1 MKALQLAF
9 SFLLLAAR
17 LAAAG
22 AQGDAAAAPPQQSG
36 VDFREIKVLTIHA
49 KHMGWGTVETNLTLW
64 RHEDRFIGEGH
75 AVPEAVVFNLLAAM
89 QRRPLDKIDPGNLGL
104 TPEWVATNR
113 TRLLTAFGGQEE
125 NTVFPRASA
134 RQRAWL
140 TNALLDV
147 EILGD
152 LVRGSIYSHHTDDY
166 PEIHLVFSR
175 GDTEVARVESWA
187 QHTFMVPWAVV
198 WGTNKHT
205 SYDAEISRA
214 VANLL
219 PNGFLHRKRIQG
231 DLFTLLTGRF
241 ENHPKLQ
248 AEIGR
253 MVLEESLGA
262 DANRFLC
269 EFELT
274 HCRVWG
280 GGSSGGFPST
290 WVAVLH
296 RTNWPARV
304 QMPVQTRVEQGVV
317 PLLRRLLD
325 SADARV
331 QPILRNPWLVSLV
344 QGEEKYT
351 IEVAPEGSPA
361 DDGIMRG
368 HAAKVGLGGFHD
380 EHQSL
385 MRRGLFF
392 TLRDNTGRTTR
403 TSGWFV
409 LPDGKLLL
417 VRFSG
422 DGVLDWSPEE
432 LGFSGLEKHL
442 RDYSY
447 NMVGVFVTS
456 DGQIEKVVPQTGTR

>member
-1 MKALQLAF
+1 MRLISIALSLP
-9 SFLLLAAR
+9 LLATR

-22 AQGDAAAAPPQQSG
+22 AQGDAAAAAPWQSD
-36 VDFREIKVLTIHA
+36 VDFREITVLTIQA
-49 KHMGWGTVETNLTLW
+49 KHMGWGVVETNLTLI
-64 RHEDRFIGEGH
+64 RSNGLFVGADHG
-75 AVPEAVVFNLLAAM
+75 VPEAAVSNLLAVM
-89 QRRPLDKIDPGNLGL
+89 GLPPREKMDPANLGL
-104 TPEWVATNR
+104 TPEWLETNR
-113 TRLLTAFGGQEE
+113 DRVLTAFGGKR
-125 NTVFPRASA
+125 NDAIFPLASP

-140 TNALLDV
+140 TNALLDLDF
-147 EILGD
+147 LGE
-152 LVRGSIYSHHTDDY
+152 VIRSSVNTHWTDDY
-166 PEIHLVFSR
+166 PEIHLGFSR
-175 GDTEVARVESWA
+175 GDREVARVESWA

-198 WGTNKHT
+198 WGTNRHT
-205 SYDAEISRA
+205 TYDAEISRA

-219 PNGFLHRKRIQG
+219 PRGFLHRKRIQG
-231 DLFTLLTGRF
+231 DLFTLLTGRL

-253 MVLEESLGA
+253 MVLEESLEA
-262 DANRFLC
+262 DASRFLC

-296 RTNWPARV
+296 RTNWPARL

-331 QPILRNPWLVSLV
+331 QPVLRNRWLVSLV
-344 QGEEKYT
+344 QGEERYT
-351 IEVAPEGSPA
+351 IEVSPEGSPA

-385 MRRGLFF
+385 MQRGLFF
-392 TLRDNTGRTTR
+392 TLRDNTGRSTR

-409 LPDGKLLL
+409 LPEGRLLL
-417 VRFSG
+417 VWFEG
-422 DGVLDWSPEE
+422 DGVLGWTPQE
-432 LGFSGLEKHL
+432 LGFRGLEKHL

-456 DGQIEKVVPQTGTR
+456 NGQIEKVVPQTGTR